1 MLKTVKDIKVE
12 NRKVLVRCDFNV
24 PLNKDGL
31 IEDDFRIRQALPTIK
46 YLIENRAKIILISHL
61 GNPKGKVIGKLKLD
75 LVKKRLEKYLSV
87 GIIKTD
93 DCIGKEVEYEVRK
106 MKNGDILLLENL
118 RFHKE
123 EKENDLNFAKSLA
136 GLADIYVNNAFGSS
150 HRAHASIVGI
160 PKFLPSVS
168 GLLLEKEVNIL
179 NLVLNNL
186 GEETITI
193 IGGAKISSKS
203 KVIKTFLNKG
213 SQLLIGGKIANAI
226 LAVKGICVGKDLLPE
241 KIVKNIKNMNLTSV
255 NFHLPV
261 DVVVSSTED
270 GSSYIK
276 RKSLGDVK
284 ENELIL
290 DVGPETI
297 RLFSKIIKL
306 ANTIIWAG
314 PLGLFENPLFEKGT
328 RSIAEAIIKNKK
340 AFKIAGGGDTA
351 LALLKFHTRDKFN
364 HISTGGGAMLAFL
377 GGEKLPGIE
386 ALR

>member
-12 NRKVLVRCDFNV
+12 DRKILVRCDFNV

-46 YLIENRAKIILISHL
+46 YLIKNKAKTILISHL
-61 GNPKGKVIGKLKLD
+61 GNPKGKVIEKLKLD
-75 LVKKRLEKYLSV
+75 LIKEKLEKYLSV
-87 GIIKTD
+87 NVMKAN
-93 DCIGKEVEYEVRK
+93 DCIGKEVENKVRR
-106 MKNGDILLLENL
+106 MKDGNVLLLENL

-136 GLADIYVNNAFGSS
+136 GLADVYVNNAFGSS

-168 GLLLEKEVNIL
+168 GLLLEKEINIL

-203 KVIKTFLNKG
+203 KVIKTFLNRG
-213 SQLLIGGKIANAI
+213 SQLLVGGKIANAI
-226 LAVKGICVGKDLLPE
+226 LAVRGICVEKSLLPE
-241 KIVKNIKNMNLTSV
+241 RIIKDIKNMNLTSV

-276 RKSLGDVK
+276 RKSLNNVK

-290 DVGPETI
+290 DIGPETI
-297 RLFSKIIKL
+297 KLFSKIIKL

-340 AFKIAGGGDTA
+340 AFKVAGGGDTA
-351 LALLKFHTRDKFN
+351 LALLKFNLREKFN
-364 HISTGGGAMLAFL
+364 HVSTGGGAMLAFL